1 MTTERR
7 EQQEPSMEEILSSIR
22 RIIADEEAEDGATD
36 DDDLGAAEAESEALN
51 EDADA
56 LARAAEDED
65 ADDVLELT
73 KVVRDSGEVV
83 DLKAEAGRAPL
94 TDDLPE
100 ADAADREPATAD
112 DQVELAALDAA
123 TGDEP
128 GATSSEPLKQEDQP
142 AVETKSAI
150 RPELVSATA
159 ASAASGAFAK
169 LTEAFQQTPP
179 EESIADGSGRTV
191 EQFVED
197 MVRPLLKQWLDD
209 NLPPIVERLVQKE
222 IQKIARRAELI

>member
-1 MTTERR
+1 
-7 EQQEPSMEEILSSIR
+7 MEEILSSIR
-22 RIIADEEAEDGATD
+22 RIIADEEAEDGPTD

-65 ADDVLELT
+65 PDDVLELT

-83 DLKAEAGRAPL
+83 DLRAETGGAPL
-94 TDDLPE
+94 ADDPYRAGA
-100 ADAADREPATAD
+100 ADAEPATAD
-112 DQVELAALDAA
+112 DQVELAALDEAA
-123 TGDEP
+123 DHEP
-128 GATSSEPLKQEDQP
+128 GATPSEPFKQEDQP
-142 AVETKSAI
+142 AVETKSATI
-150 RPELVSATA
+150 RPELLSATA

-169 LTEAFQQTPP
+169 LTEAFQHTPP
-179 EESIADGSGRTV
+179 EESVADGSGRTV